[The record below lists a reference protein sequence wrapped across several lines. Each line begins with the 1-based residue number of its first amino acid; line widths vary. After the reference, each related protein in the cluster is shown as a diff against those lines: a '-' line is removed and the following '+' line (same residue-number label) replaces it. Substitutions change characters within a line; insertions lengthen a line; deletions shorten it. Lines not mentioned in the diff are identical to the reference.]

1 MNLLDAPAVRPLSAR
16 SVALSLLLGAGPQG
30 LSSRELV
37 ALGDRFGVSPPTM
50 RVALSRLATAG
61 DVHASSGT
69 YRLTGRHR
77 WRQERQD
84 ESLRPRTRPYDGSW
98 AMVVVVSGGR
108 SAADRGALRRELA
121 ASRFAELREG
131 VWMRPDTIAQPV
143 RPSDTGVV
151 ELTTRPT
158 DDRELAARLWP
169 LHPWAARGRWL
180 LERTNVDDLAERL
193 AVHAA
198 IVRHLRDDPWLPTS
212 LLPADWPGDA
222 LRRAD
227 ATFRSEL
234 SALRPSPAE
243 ENR

>member
-1 MNLLDAPAVRPLSAR
+1 MALAHAPAVRPLSAR
-16 SVALSLLLGAGPQG
+16 SIALSLLLGSGSDG

-37 ALGDRFGVSPPTM
+37 ALGEELGVSPSTM

-61 DVHASSGT
+61 DVRSTGGT
-69 YRLTGRHR
+69 YRLTERHR
-77 WRQERQD
+77 WRQEHQ
-84 ESLRPRTRPYDGSW
+84 EQSLRPRTRPYDGSW
-98 AMVVVVSGGR
+98 SMIVVVSGGR
-108 SAADRGALRRELA
+108 SAADRAELRRELA
-121 ASRFAELREG
+121 AGRFAELREG
-131 VWMRPDTIAQPV
+131 VWMRPDTLDEEPHL
-143 RPSDTGVV
+143 SDSSVV
-151 ELTTRPT
+151 ELTTTPA

-169 LHPWAARGRWL
+169 LHALSARGRWL
-180 LERTNVDDLAERL
+180 LERTSTDDLADRL

-227 ATFRSEL
+227 ASFRDEL